1 MLDDFAERVRSLEP
15 EGAYRMLARA
25 RSLEAQ
31 GREILH
37 LEIGQPDVPTF
48 EHVSQAGIDAIVE
61 GQTRYSPTAGLE
73 PLREA
78 IARDA
83 GARRGISL
91 RPSQVVVGPGAK
103 PALFFPTS
111 PW

>member
-1 MLDDFAERVRSLEP
+1 MLEDFADRGRSLEP

-48 EHVSQAGIDAIVE
+48 EHISQAGIDAIVE

-73 PLREA
+73 RLREA

-83 GARRGISL
+83 GARRGLSL
-91 RPSQVVVGPGAK
+91 RPSQVGVGAGAQAG
-103 PALFFPTS
+103 P
-111 PW
+111 